1 MFDLALG
8 DRESFLRQLGCS
20 RRLANRL
27 VAWQTEKIAATLAV
41 AENAAP
47 ASPLEQLLLAKSL
60 LARASFRENFSALR
74 ENPVYQAAQASFDLA
89 LAEQDGWLIIAT
101 ADETLAAAAP
111 LAPVDKRAIPPAS
124 DEANPAPLDNYFL
137 RPANGV
143 PETLPALAV
152 KVFTA
157 ATSDEKVSALGQLAF
172 APLPAAEKRRIFYQ
186 ALGEPDGK
194 LRAAAALGMK
204 QFGVAADV
212 ADALAAFAAKTA
224 LSRHAERLRDLA
236 DGEPAQTA
244 ALMLLAGCV
253 RDPDF
258 SLDELAL
265 TLRVIAAI
273 GEKSASPLLASPDFW
288 RVLQERML
296 AADNPE
302 IFRAVFAGLARRH
315 AGLVARFVEEILRSN
330 SADYRARLLALMSA
344 WTLSAATRAQLLPAA
359 VATFMGI
366 APSDEKSF
374 ALRKFIA
381 DSDGLTALFAQ
392 LPAMTVGHQRAVIRF
407 ADNQLRSGA
416 SAAALT
422 PLAEHCREWLTRAPL
437 ALRLDIVET
446 RVAWREDLPAAWRDE
461 LAQILLRDYAD
472 YAPLGEIFTSALA
485 RLNAPA
491 PLLTALR
498 RDKNGALGKICA
510 AALRAVAVAHPEESA
525 EILRELVKLILPPPS
540 TLAPSELST
549 LAPLAPATSAPLAP
563 APDALYLAIGQ
574 IAALPHLPPATN
586 ALTRRMLR
594 RVLATRV
601 QPAALQAAGQTFL
614 GNYVDDGESAD
625 DARFIADTAL
635 RQLTAPEDATENW
648 AANPAASANENPPE
662 NAAPA
667 GEADDEIFTLS
678 AATDAYVE
686 MLPAALAAARDVA
699 IGYAPL
705 RAGIVGTLLNLAA
718 RSLTARWGLANAA
731 KLTDALGKIG
741 AATTLAPE
749 LREKI
754 AVALSRRVKQP
765 AALTALAEILA
776 LKTPSPWFDR
786 LATSLVKRLT
796 AALDGEK
803 NAEMRENYLR
813 ILTTVLR
820 RGSFAGKRV
829 VEEVLAPAA
838 NLYVAAI
845 HQGLNG
851 AWQQWQ
857 ILRAARVFG
866 DGELAARLERELNS
880 PLKTGLT
887 SISTLNAQL

>member
-27 VAWQTEKIAATLAV
+27 VAWQTEKIATTLAV

-47 ASPLEQLLLAKSL
+47 ASPLEQLLLAKPL

-74 ENPVYQAAQASFDLA
+74 ENPAYQAAQASFDLA

-101 ADETLAAAAP
+101 ADETLIAAAP
-111 LAPVDKRAIPPAS
+111 LAPVDNRAVSPAGG
-124 DEANPAPLDNYFL
+124 DANLASLDNHFL

-143 PETLPALAV
+143 LETLPALAV

-172 APLPAAEKRRIFYQ
+172 APLPTAEKQRIFYQ

-204 QFGVAADV
+204 SFGVAAEV
-212 ADALAAFAAKTA
+212 ADTLAAFAAQTA
-224 LSRHAERLRDLA
+224 LPRHAERLRDLA
-236 DGEPAQTA
+236 VGEPAQTA

-258 SLDELAL
+258 SPDELAL

-273 GEKSASPLLASPDFW
+273 GENSASPLLASPDFW

-296 AADNPE
+296 AADRPE

-315 AGLVARFVEEILRSN
+315 AGLVARLVEDILRSN
-330 SADYRARLLALMSA
+330 SADYRAQWLALMSA
-344 WTLSAATRAQLLPAA
+344 WTLAAATRAQLLPAA
-359 VATFMGI
+359 VATFMGV

-381 DSDGLTALFAQ
+381 DCGDDGVTALCAQ

-407 ADNQLRSGA
+407 ADNQLCRGA

-446 RVAWREDLPAAWRDE
+446 RVAWREDLPAALRDE

-485 RLNAPA
+485 RLNAPV

-510 AALRAVAVAHPEESA
+510 AALRAVAVAHPEEGA
-525 EILRELVKLILPPPS
+525 EILRELVKLILAPPS
-540 TLAPSELST
+540 
-549 LAPLAPATSAPLAP
+549 TSAPLAP
-563 APDALYLAIGQ
+563 VPDALYLAIGQ
-574 IAALPHLPPATN
+574 IAALPNLPPATN

-594 RVLATRV
+594 RVLETCV

-614 GNYVDDGESAD
+614 GNFVDDGESAD
-625 DARFIADTAL
+625 DARFLADLAL
-635 RQLTAPEDATENW
+635 RQLTAPASAMEMT
-648 AANPAASANENPPE
+648 ANPPASAMANPPE
-662 NAAPA
+662 NSPTSAALA
-667 GEADDEIFTLS
+667 AEADDDEIFTLG

-686 MLPAALAAARDVA
+686 MLPAALSAARDLA

-705 RAGIVGTLLNLAA
+705 RAGIVETLLKLAA
-718 RSLTARWGLANAA
+718 RSLTVRWGLANEA

-741 AATTLAPE
+741 AAPTLAPE

-754 AVALSRRVKQP
+754 VVALSRRVKQP

-776 LKTPSPWFDR
+776 LKTPSPRFDR
-786 LATSLVKRLT
+786 LATALVKRLT
-796 AALDGEK
+796 AAIGGEK

-813 ILTTVLR
+813 ILTTVLW

-829 VEEVLAPAA
+829 VEEVLTPAA

-845 HQGLNG
+845 RQGLNG

-857 ILRAARVFG
+857 TLRAARVFG
-866 DGELAARLERELNS
+866 DGELAARLERELS
-880 PLKTGLT
+880 SAASGG
-887 SISTLNAQL
+887 Q